1 MENKLSTAEEIILNK
16 YHIQDVQEVALTG
29 STVANMM
36 IAFAKLHITRALEE
50 ASKNAHIIN
59 NYLQGGC
66 MSPDDYEID
75 KESILNSYPLDN
87 IK

>member
-1 MENKLSTAEEIILNK
+1 MENKLPTALEVFTKWGNK
-16 YHIQDVQEVALTG
+16 PYHFKITDV
-29 STVANMM
+29 M
-36 IAFAKLHITRALEE
+36 IDFAKLHVTRALEE